1 MKNLIAKILFLLLM
15 AAPTTVIAQYQYLF
29 DNQSE
34 IKHRNIKVDISE
46 FKQNVENYKME
57 QQIARENHK
66 ASKQTVKHT
75 YSIQTFKTR
84 MRMKASRCTASRFNG
99 DHSIWCATIHRF
111 FTHGQ
116 LYYHERRG
124 SKCPLAQKH

>member
-15 AAPTTVIAQYQYLF
+15 AVPMTSVAQYQYLF
-29 DNQSE
+29 DNQTE
-34 IKHRNIKVDISE
+34 IKKRNVKEDIVTL
-46 FKQNVENYKME
+46 KQNVEKYKQE

-66 ASKQTVKHT
+66 ASKLTVKHT
-75 YSIQTFKTR
+75 YKIQDSKTR
-84 MRMKASRCTASRFNG
+84 RRMMSSRCKASRFNG

-124 SKCPLAQKH
+124 SKCPLAQKN